1 MSDESATSPV
11 QDARV
16 EQGAA
21 SDGPDEGGRADTRW
35 PSSLLLLL
43 SAFGLCT
50 LAFTVAARAAFP
62 WPLEWM
68 EGASLQH
75 ALRLLRGQPLYAAPA
90 AEFIPYLYPPLA
102 YLPMA
107 LSAALFGPSLPAAR
121 LASIACAALAIALIG
136 RAAARAAGASSA
148 GWAAAGLFALG
159 YGFTGAFLDL
169 ARVDACFVLLI
180 AAAAER
186 LLAQRPRAALLWLV
200 LSAFAKQH
208 GVVLLAAVSGALLV
222 REPRRA
228 GPAVAVS
235 WVVLLAGC
243 AVLELASSGWF
254 GRYVLE
260 LPRDHGVDPALFL
273 SFFAVDLLVYLPVLV
288 VASVLTLAR
297 HPRASGAFEALLVAA
312 LVAGALGRAHAGG
325 HDNVR
330 LPAFALL
337 CIAGV
342 APLCRT
348 LLAPASTRRVR
359 IALCAALI
367 AQFALLWQAPSYHAP
382 PQHSAA
388 RFAELQGALQRCA
401 RGGRPVA
408 LDHAL
413 LTGVPF
419 VHTMALSDLRMGES
433 RALAGAASKR
443 LLDALCSQDAPAA
456 IAVGESFP
464 ALDRVIAECY
474 QPCAEVASPAL
485 ATGYLPGAPGPTG
498 KLQRIYTLRR
508 GPGLR

>member
-1 MSDESATSPV
+1 MSDASETSPV
-11 QDARV
+11 QDARA
-16 EQGAA
+16 EPSGAIDA
-21 SDGPDEGGRADTRW
+21 AGEAGPANPRW

-75 ALRLLRGQPLYAAPA
+75 ALRLLRGQPLYGAPS

-107 LSAALFGPSLPAAR
+107 ISAALLGASLPAAR
-121 LASIACAALAIALIG
+121 LASIACAAFAIALIG

-208 GVVLLAAVSGALLV
+208 GVILLAAVSVALLV
-222 REPRRA
+222 RDPRRA
-228 GPAVAVS
+228 APAVAAS
-235 WVVLLAGC
+235 WLLLLAGFG
-243 AVLELASSGWF
+243 ALELASSGWF

-260 LPRDHGVDPALFL
+260 LPLGHGADPLLFL

-288 VASVLTLAR
+288 VSSGLALAR
-297 HPRASGAFEALLVAA
+297 RPRAAGAFEALLVAA

-337 CIAGV
+337 CIAGLV
-342 APLCRT
+342 PLCRR
-348 LLAPASTRRVR
+348 LLAPASTRVR

-382 PQHSAA
+382 PPDSAA
-388 RFAELQGALQRCA
+388 RFAELRAALLRCA
-401 RGGRPVA
+401 RGGRAVA

-413 LTGVPF
+413 LIGAPF
-419 VHTMALSDLRMGES
+419 VHTMALSDVRMGES
-433 RALAGAASKR
+433 RALARAASEV
-443 LLDALCSQDAPAA
+443 LLAELRSQDAPAA
-456 IAVGESFP
+456 IAIGESFP
-464 ALDRVIAECY
+464 ALDRVIAERY
-474 QPCAEVASPAL
+474 QSCAEVPSPAL
-485 ATGYLPGAPGPTG
+485 ATGYLPGAPGATG
-498 KLQRIYTLRR
+498 KLQRIYALNKVY
-508 GPGLR
+508 P